1 MGKNHAS
8 YEIDK
13 DIVGTPIV
21 DEHVMVA
28 LYELMQLTGDE
39 KGDLFRVTSGFRN
52 EDDWTK
58 DASSHKHA
66 SAIDIG
72 SGKDSKKLMSFFF
85 KDYTVPGGQSK
96 KSFNSH
102 NHTYELTEEGAA
114 FLKKHN
120 VRILDERGRPGAAHW
135 HFDFYNPGFENVDP
149 DRTYDFYEKGKK
161 SKSSTEP
168 GAFNV
173 VVYGNKSKTYQ
184 DNGLKET
191 DEYKEIVNILK
202 PDAKDGGKYGTVYN
216 MGEDSNF
223 VKNILPNLGEPRF
236 DENFKSP
243 ITEENQKLLRD
254 QVDFFNTL
262 ENLQK
267 AEYTLTENEKL
278 ELDNKI
284 YDSTLM
290 FNDFLLGKKT
300 GNKDLDNSSYR
311 GIYKNNDD
319 DTNRAIYLN
328 FMEKEL
334 GLDNLDSNNP
344 EDLGRKRSI
353 LNYLFATTDGENF
366 ARRLEGNEGSVFPL
380 GINETRLENMFEDSN
395 YTQENIYQYL
405 KTPKLGSVS
414 LDFVKDSGL
423 KINLGPDNIYDATY
437 GGKDKQQI
445 LLEGRRYK
453 SFKEVDVSSL
463 LKQKN
468 TALDKILRE
477 QNLIDSRYGLDLA
490 TDYANNILG
499 LDLSPPTTVDNV
511 DTNQG
516 IEDDEEVDEVEI
528 ESNIIDETAEDL
540 AKKTKNQTPDLSKNK
555 TFYPPLKSLTDTPTV
570 SEEDASLLNQ
580 ANTAVTALKAG
591 AGLLQL
597 GKAMQDIP
605 AGEFPEIS
613 QAYQGYAAKMKQLS
627 QTGLTASEKTAI
639 RQDLTDA
646 YQAGI
651 KNVLRASGGNRGL
664 FLANAGVL
672 NSNRVEGL
680 LKMGALD
687 AATQRDNLKQYGEV
701 LKIQET
707 FNQKSGI
714 LAEQMKYDEAKRKSD
729 LYGTLGSTLI
739 GSAISDI
746 AYATEKGRTSKAED
760 IFAKLLGSSITSA
773 EIARDAQDDKSFS
786 INFKTD

>member
-8 YEIDK
+8 YKIDK

-319 DTNRAIYLN
+319 DKNRAIYLN

-516 IEDDEEVDEVEI
+516 IEDDEEIDEVEI
-528 ESNIIDETAEDL
+528 ESNITDETADELVTTTD
-540 AKKTKNQTPDLSKNK
+540 NQIPDLSKNK

>member
-8 YEIDK
+8 YEVDEG
-13 DIVGTPIV
+13 IVGTPIV

-28 LYELMQLTGDE
+28 LYELMQLTGDK
-39 KGDLFRVTSGFRN
+39 KGDLFRLTSGFRKN
-52 EDDWTK
+52 SEK
-58 DASSHKHA
+58 IASSHTHA

-72 SGKDSKKLMSFFF
+72 SGNDSKKLMSFFF
-85 KDYTVPGGQSK
+85 KDYTVPGGQGK
-96 KSFNSH
+96 TSFNSH

-120 VRILDERGRPGAAHW
+120 VRILDERGRPGAQHW
-135 HFDFYNPGFENVDP
+135 HFDFYNPGFENVEP
-149 DRTYDFYEKGKK
+149 NRTYDFYEKGKK
-161 SKSSTEP
+161 SKSTNKP
-168 GAFNV
+168 NAFNV

-202 PDAKDGGKYGTVYN
+202 PDAVDGGKYGTVYN
-216 MGEDSNF
+216 MGENSNF
-223 VKNILPNLGEPRF
+223 VKNILPNLGEPRLDADF
-236 DENFKSP
+236 LSP
-243 ITEENQKLLRD
+243 ITVENQRLLQER
-254 QVDFFNTL
+254 VDLFNTI
-262 ENLQK
+262 ENVQN
-267 AEYTLTENEKL
+267 AEYTFSEKEKL
-278 ELDNKI
+278 DLDNQI
-284 YDSTLM
+284 YNSTLK
-290 FNDFLLGKKT
+290 FNDFLLGNKT
-300 GNKDLDNSSYR
+300 GDETLDKRSYVGTMGR
-311 GIYKNNDD
+311 NNDD
-319 DTNRAIYLN
+319 DKNRELYVN

-334 GLDNLDSNNP
+334 GLDKLDSDNL
-344 EDLGRKRSI
+344 EDIGKKRAI
-353 LNYLFATTDGENF
+353 IDYLINTTKGENY
-366 ARRLEGNEGSVFPL
+366 ARRLEGNENKGFL
-380 GINETRLENMFEDSN
+380 ERDTRLEDMFEDSN
-395 YTQENIYQYL
+395 YTPFFIYKNL
-405 KTPKLGSVS
+405 KTPQKGSVS
-414 LDFVKDSGL
+414 LKLVKDSGL
-423 KINLGPDNIYDATY
+423 RIFPVESKTISAIKDLDTGKFVPVDASF
-437 GGKDKQQI
+437 
-445 LLEGRRYK
+445 LLE
-453 SFKEVDVSSL
+453 
-463 LKQKN
+463 QKN
-468 TALDKILRE
+468 IELDKLLRK
-477 QNLIDSRYGLDLA
+477 QGLIDSRYGLNLA
-490 TDYANNILG
+490 TDYTNNILG
-499 LDLSPPTTVDNV
+499 LDLSPPTTADNV

-528 ESNIIDETAEDL
+528 ESNITDETADELVTTTD
-540 AKKTKNQTPDLSKNK
+540 KQIPDLSKNKNK
-555 TFYPPLKSLTDTPTV
+555 TFYPPPKSLTDTPTV

-613 QAYQGYAAKMKQLS
+613 QAYQGYAAKMNQLS
-627 QTGLTASEKTAI
+627 KTGLTAKEKTAI

-646 YQAGI
+646 YQAGV

-664 FLANAGVL
+664 FLANSGVL
-672 NSNRVEGL
+672 NANRVEGL

-746 AYATEKGRTSKAED
+746 AYATEKSRTSKAED
-760 IFAKLLGSSITSA
+760 IFSKLLGSSITSA

-786 INFKTD
+786 VNFKTGK